1 MNTAWISTVVRWA
14 AFVLVVWMGY
24 QALPGMVDQ
33 VIEWRREDACF
44 DRNMDWVEQGFGSGD
59 YKCVEK
65 EVDTAPEAVVD

>member
-1 MNTAWISTVVRWA
+1 VSTAWIPTLIRWT

-33 VIEWRREDACF
+33 VINWRREESCIA
-44 DRNMDWVEQGFGSGD
+44 RGMDWTSDWSGE

-65 EVDTAPEAVVD
+65 VKTDV

>member
-1 MNTAWISTVVRWA
+1 MSTEWIKTVVRWT
-14 AFVLVVWMGY
+14 AFVLVAYMGY
-24 QALPGMVDQ
+24 LAVPGVVDQ

-65 EVDTAPEAVVD
+65 VTDGSQSSPLP